1 MPRLSPHTTG
11 SCAPRAKDFRVFV
24 RVFGQA
30 EALELRQ
37 HSAQSHSTRW
47 RPRTCRACPC
57 TPPAAA
63 PPVQRDLGFLFKV
76 FGQAEALGLR
86 QHSAQFHSMHWRPRT
101 CRACPCTPP
110 AAAPPGHRVA
120 GLRPPATGCQGC
132 APRPQGVRAAPP
144 GHRVSGLRPPATGCQ
159 GCAPRPQGVRAGLEA
174 TVRTQAHSKRPT
186 GTCRP
191 CQQLR
196 LAASYP
202 TPPHSHA
209 AVLAHVHTVGVPPS
223 STLDLHNCSNPHL
236 YAVLIV
242 HVLVAGVA
250 AAIQSPTLDLHIC
263 SNPHLYAVLIVHV
276 LAAGAAAAGR
286 SPAAAAARAA
296 RAGAP
301 SPGALP
307 RRRAVLILLG
317 RVVGCGGVALVLAPG
332 QAALP
337 APGAVARACSRFTG
351 QGSARDCR
359 S

>member
-1 MPRLSPHTTG
+1 MPRLPLHTTG
-11 SCAPRAKDFRVFV
+11 S
-24 RVFGQA
+24 
-30 EALELRQ
+30 
-37 HSAQSHSTRW
+37 
-47 RPRTCRACPC
+47 
-57 TPPAAA
+57 
-63 PPVQRDLGFLFKV
+63 
-76 FGQAEALGLR
+76 
-86 QHSAQFHSMHWRPRT
+86 
-101 CRACPCTPP
+101 
-110 AAAPPGHRVA
+110 
-120 GLRPPATGCQGC
+120 
-132 APRPQGVRAAPP
+132 
-144 GHRVSGLRPPATGCQ
+144 
-159 GCAPRPQGVRAGLEA
+159 CAPRPQGVRAGLEA

-209 AVLAHVHTVGVPPS
+209 AVLAHVHTVGVPPR
-223 STLDLHNCSNPHL
+223 STLDLHN
-236 YAVLIV
+236 
-242 HVLVAGVA
+242 
-250 AAIQSPTLDLHIC
+250 C

-286 SPAAAAARAA
+286 SPTAAAAAARAA

-337 APGAVARACSRFTG
+337 APGAVARACSRFKG
-351 QGSARDCR
+351 QDFARDCR